1 MDELINSLKSLQYN
15 AHFRESTKL
24 AVHLIVGG
32 VIGLFLRLLYKR
44 FGLAV
49 ANRNSLS
56 SNFPIL
62 IITTILVIFVVKS
75 SLALSLGLVGALSIV
90 RFRAAIKE
98 PEELVFLFFCI
109 AVGLAIGAE
118 YAELAVAGVLIF
130 TVFLLIRHRGGRR
143 GAGDTMLL
151 TVSGARQALLDGDAT
166 RLMAA
171 VRDAVGA
178 FTLQRLE
185 VQDGQVMFRVV
196 VAPDSPE
203 QLLGVADKLRTT
215 MPGCNV
221 SYVSLSD
228 LI

>member
-1 MDELINSLKSLQYN
+1 MDEFINSIKSLQYN
-15 AHFRESTKL
+15 AHIREAIKL
-24 AVHLIVGG
+24 GIHL
-32 VIGLFLRLLYKR
+32 VIGGLIGQYLRVLYKR

-62 IITTILVIFVVKS
+62 IVTTILVIFVVKS

-109 AVGLAIGAE
+109 SVGLALGAE
-118 YAELAVAGVLIF
+118 YPELAIAGVVIF
-130 TVFLLIRHRGGRR
+130 SVFLLIRHRSGRR
-143 GAGDTMLL
+143 GTGDTMLL
-151 TVSGARQALLDGDAT
+151 TVSGGREALMNGDAS
-166 RLMAA
+166 RLMSA
-171 VRDAVGA
+171 VRQAVGA

-203 QLLGVADKLRTT
+203 QLIGVAEKLRAA

-221 SYVSLSD
+221 SYVSLAD